1 MSRSLVRITELYIL
15 TQTTEAGSAPPRD
28 VESLGEMGGMVGYAI
43 GQDWSGQQAIFFR
56 VLLSDDAARTKLRDV
71 VTRVIWRTSD
81 LPNLM

>member
-1 MSRSLVRITELYIL
+1 
-15 TQTTEAGSAPPRD
+15 
-28 VESLGEMGGMVGYAI
+28 MVGYAI